1 MDSDV
6 RAGSSPAVGT
16 NFFTMN
22 KFKKY
27 FEFSGTINGTNY
39 FLRNMLAYVLAACF
53 GFMTGFGAGS
63 GNTGLTTVGLLF
75 LVPILWFSF
84 TTIYKRMNALFPD
97 DATGYTIGLV
107 ILQVLGQFLNSSP
120 TGALFTLILLIFG
133 LVLIFKNSNIQTHE
147 G

>member
-1 MDSDV
+1 LDSDV

-16 NFFTMN
+16 NFLTMN

-84 TTIYKRMNALFPD
+84 TTIYKRMNALFPG

>member
-1 MDSDV
+1 
-6 RAGSSPAVGT
+6 
-16 NFFTMN
+16 MN

-39 FLRNMLAYVLAACF
+39 FLRNMLAYVLAAFF

-84 TTIYKRMNALFPD
+84 TTIYKRMRALFPG

-107 ILQVLGQFLNSSP
+107 ILQVIGQFFNSSP

-133 LVLIFKNSNIQTHE
+133 LVLIFKNSNIENHQ

>member
-1 MDSDV
+1 
-6 RAGSSPAVGT
+6 
-16 NFFTMN
+16 MN

-84 TTIYKRMNALFPD
+84 TTIYKRMNGLFPG